1 MKRPLWPMPEGR
13 AARLLIVDDHEL
25 TRAGIRRILADDPSL
40 EVVAEAKTGH
50 EAVTLCRRLRPDL
63 VLMDVRMPDLDG
75 LSATR
80 AINREHLG
88 ARIIL
93 ITLNENPLYL
103 REALQAGAA
112 GYVLKGAS
120 KAEIIHAVKQA
131 LRGQQVLPPDLAI
144 EIARGTASESNGE
157 SGSGRGVP
165 A

>member
-1 MKRPLWPMPEGR
+1 MPDAR

-25 TRAGIRRILADDPSL
+25 TRAGLRKILADEPSL
-40 EVVAEAKTGH
+40 EVVAEARTGR
-50 EAVTLCRRLRPDL
+50 EAVSLSRHLRPDV

-112 GYVLKGAS
+112 GYVLKGAT

-131 LRGQQVLPPDLAI
+131 LRGQQVLPPDLAV
-144 EIARGTASESNGE
+144 EIALGTVGQTVSE
-157 SGSGRGVP
+157 SGSDRGVS
-165 A
+165 